1 MRTGRASSKGFTLIE
16 VLVAFLILA
25 FSLGALMTLFSGSLR
40 SVRLGED
47 YAHATALGQ
56 AQLALVDAHGLDGTG
71 IETGETEDGY
81 RWSVEAAPMPDL
93 EESAGES
100 GFRPIAVRVTVSWGA
115 LDNRSVTLS
124 TIRLVRR

>member
-1 MRTGRASSKGFTLIE
+1 MRIGRVSSKGFTLIE

-56 AQLALVDAHGLDGTG
+56 AQLALVDAHGLDGIG
-71 IETGETEDGY
+71 VETGEIRWQRED
-81 RWSVEAAPMPDL
+81 
-93 EESAGES
+93 
-100 GFRPIAVRVTVSWGA
+100 
-115 LDNRSVTLS
+115 
-124 TIRLVRR
+124 